1 LGNSA
6 TISSKSG
13 WLFSNQGQELGS
25 ELFERPSRQ
34 RCIDLLQS
42 SRHLEPLDRARR
54 DAAVSTAI
62 TRSRRS
68 E

>member
-1 LGNSA
+1 MVKARPLPNA
-6 TISSKSG
+6 
-13 WLFSNQGQELGS
+13 

-68 E
+68 QE